1 MSPFL
6 SNPPKLDTTNHL
18 PRLTSAAVRIW
29 KLEEIRIS
37 NLSPSPITLCETLR
51 STTNRKASMKIQRCS
66 RRRFKMQFET
76 DDSRISRFMG
86 TITSF
91 QVATPLLAS
100 FALEAAPVVK
110 VPPCHE
116 GKRWESNGLSLR
128 YSQGHMHNFSQIGVT
143 IHLCVPSCV
152 LIQILTVDG
161 SVEPFRFLR
170 VRTIVGRDSGF
181 LIYKASSVFLDRYS
195 DLLPTGGMHEWYLKK
210 DLAVWLEGVYFWS
223 FLHCSFEGMC
233 FALLVCE
240 TCSHREYQRIDDK
253 VVPVG
258 YQQCVCCL
266 SWLCSRLLPCLSQI
280 SVYGIPDKGC
290 YSSVFSFANF
300 DSTVDFSGLVGSCVF
315 VLGEVNAETIAQLG
329 DPKQAICD
337 AVQKHNID
345 LLVLSDTKLGK
356 IQRFISVILFR
367 KKRLVGRLNRE
378 IETPFL
384 NEKICAFTEIIVLGY
399 GMNAISYLAG
409 TCSVVNHAHVNGTCT
424 FSNARYPLKPDTH
437 VRVREGLRDQNRKM
451 SNATLGCTEA
461 NRNRPKFTM
470 PPSLDLREFQDNLS
484 THFRPLQRN
493 FQFWVRDS
501 FIWESLLQQIAV
513 ISDAYNSHKRRRKRM
528 SYNSSWRRKLRRKR
542 RRGRRRKRKLR
553 GRRSCWRRR
562 EVQVLPIFNI
572 PKTMLQVYGHSVYCV
587 NAIENKI
594 HEGFSSATGILTS
607 CNDKNGIRMIW
618 CHHIV
623 PKFNVSFPCGCMQE
637 LFQGYYFCQEREDF
651 FQQAK
656 PYKDHLTILRMQKL
670 AKELGVLIPFSFF
683 EEANN
688 AH

>member
-1 MSPFL
+1 MLGNENFYSPKF
-6 SNPPKLDTTNHL
+6 S
-18 PRLTSAAVRIW
+18 I
-29 KLEEIRIS
+29 
-37 NLSPSPITLCETLR
+37 
-51 STTNRKASMKIQRCS
+51 
-66 RRRFKMQFET
+66 
-76 DDSRISRFMG
+76 
-86 TITSF
+86 
-91 QVATPLLAS
+91 LAS
-100 FALEAAPVVK
+100 E
-110 VPPCHE
+110 
-116 GKRWESNGLSLR
+116 
-128 YSQGHMHNFSQIGVT
+128 YMY
-143 IHLCVPSCV
+143 CV
-152 LIQILTVDG
+152 Q
-161 SVEPFRFLR
+161 E
-170 VRTIVGRDSGF
+170 
-181 LIYKASSVFLDRYS
+181 
-195 DLLPTGGMHEWYLKK
+195 
-210 DLAVWLEGVYFWS
+210 
-223 FLHCSFEGMC
+223 
-233 FALLVCE
+233 
-240 TCSHREYQRIDDK
+240 QNK
-253 VVPVG
+253 VV
-258 YQQCVCCL
+258 
-266 SWLCSRLLPCLSQI
+266 SM
-280 SVYGIPDKGC
+280 GILEKAKGIC
-290 YSSVFSFANF
+290 
-300 DSTVDFSGLVGSCVF
+300 TTHG
-315 VLGEVNAETIAQLG
+315 VNAETIAQLG

-356 IQRFISVILFR
+356 IQS
-367 KKRLVGRLNRE
+367 
-378 IETPFL
+378 
-384 NEKICAFTEIIVLGY
+384 
-399 GMNAISYLAG
+399 
-409 TCSVVNHAHVNGTCT
+409 
-424 FSNARYPLKPDTH
+424 
-437 VRVREGLRDQNRKM
+437 
-451 SNATLGCTEA
+451 
-461 NRNRPKFTM
+461 
-470 PPSLDLREFQDNLS
+470 
-484 THFRPLQRN
+484 
-493 FQFWVRDS
+493 
-501 FIWESLLQQIAV
+501 AV

>member
-1 MSPFL
+1 MLGNENFYSPKF
-6 SNPPKLDTTNHL
+6 S
-18 PRLTSAAVRIW
+18 I
-29 KLEEIRIS
+29 
-37 NLSPSPITLCETLR
+37 
-51 STTNRKASMKIQRCS
+51 
-66 RRRFKMQFET
+66 
-76 DDSRISRFMG
+76 
-86 TITSF
+86 
-91 QVATPLLAS
+91 LAS
-100 FALEAAPVVK
+100 E
-110 VPPCHE
+110 
-116 GKRWESNGLSLR
+116 
-128 YSQGHMHNFSQIGVT
+128 YMY
-143 IHLCVPSCV
+143 CV
-152 LIQILTVDG
+152 Q
-161 SVEPFRFLR
+161 E
-170 VRTIVGRDSGF
+170 
-181 LIYKASSVFLDRYS
+181 
-195 DLLPTGGMHEWYLKK
+195 
-210 DLAVWLEGVYFWS
+210 
-223 FLHCSFEGMC
+223 
-233 FALLVCE
+233 
-240 TCSHREYQRIDDK
+240 QNK
-253 VVPVG
+253 VV
-258 YQQCVCCL
+258 
-266 SWLCSRLLPCLSQI
+266 SM
-280 SVYGIPDKGC
+280 GILEKAKGIC
-290 YSSVFSFANF
+290 
-300 DSTVDFSGLVGSCVF
+300 TTHG
-315 VLGEVNAETIAQLG
+315 VNAETIAQLG

-409 TCSVVNHAHVNGTCT
+409 TCSVVNHAHVNGTRSHT
-424 FSNARYPLKPDTH
+424 RIFFYI
-437 VRVREGLRDQNRKM
+437 RVLTLEILLLEKSLAAGVGMNHGMFKRKGGQGHQIV
-451 SNATLGCTEA
+451 A
-461 NRNRPKFTM
+461 
-470 PPSLDLREFQDNLS
+470 
-484 THFRPLQRN
+484 
-493 FQFWVRDS
+493 
-501 FIWESLLQQIAV
+501 ES
-513 ISDAYNSHKRRRKRM
+513 RRRM
-528 SYNSSWRRKLRRKR
+528 SG
-542 RRGRRRKRKLR
+542 RG
-553 GRRSCWRRR
+553 